1 MGCLAC
7 NEEQPRVTAG
17 LSELG
22 EIALAPGLPRDPAEP
37 GELAR
42 RYPLLRDAQTFVGES
57 QKRPSPIA
65 NLLESV
71 KQFSTETQTQSETGV
86 HYRCL

>member
-1 MGCLAC
+1 MKNNRASLLVSRSLEKSLLRQGLA
-7 NEEQPRVTAG
+7 
-17 LSELG
+17 
-22 EIALAPGLPRDPAEP
+22 RDPAEP